1 MATPTTPHGPQ
12 DTAGEVH
19 DHRPGYYRVFAALM
33 VLTAI
38 TVAIAYVDLG
48 RWNLPV
54 AMLIATGKAAL
65 VVLIFM
71 HVRHQ
76 SRLTWVFA
84 GAGFFWLIFL
94 FGFTFT
100 DYLTRDLLPFYGN

>member
-1 MATPTTPHGPQ
+1 MANPTNHHTEP
-12 DTAGEVH
+12 H

-38 TVAIAYVDLG
+38 TVAVAYVDLG
-48 RWNLPV
+48 PWNLPV
-54 AMLIATGKAAL
+54 ALLIATLKATL

-76 SRLTWVFA
+76 SPLTWVFA